1 MKSQP
6 KNSTK
11 QEREFYHTN
20 GFVNYDYLICPVC
33 QEKHR
38 ELGTHAKKHGYSS
51 REFKIEFG
59 LSKLKCEKIVIRMK
73 GSNNPGYQHGGKLSP
88 FSKKFVSYQWMDEE
102 ILDEKLKKDAKKR
115 IVDMTSRGNNSTT
128 IEYYLKRGMTT
139 EEAQFALSERQSTF
153 SLGKCI
159 EKHGETKG
167 TEVWKARQEKW
178 LSTLDAKTDVEK
190 IELNY
195 KRTYRNGSV
204 SKQENFL
211 ATTLRTYFPGLET
224 QFHIRRED
232 QPLKNWFYDIRL
244 GDRIIEY
251 NGDFWHANPNKYVA
265 EDVIKF
271 PGCSPKTA
279 KSVWELDEM
288 KIKLAEKNGF
298 VVMVV
303 WESEFG
309 RKEKRETIRRCVEF
323 LSGRDENTI
332 EPTIMSLYE

>member
-1 MKSQP
+1 
-6 KNSTK
+6 
-11 QEREFYHTN
+11 
-20 GFVNYDYLICPVC
+20 
-33 QEKHR
+33 
-38 ELGTHAKKHGYSS
+38 
-51 REFKIEFG
+51 
-59 LSKLKCEKIVIRMK
+59 MK

-88 FSKKFVSYQWMDEE
+88 FSKKFVSYQGMDEE

-244 GDRIIEY
+244 GNRIIEY